1 MPSPEPSATPAG
13 FEPRRPA
20 LLAWLVFTV
29 LMLALCWP
37 AFTGKFLGGPH
48 SDQYVAGYAFRLFGA
63 EQFLATG
70 SIPQWNPYMFG
81 GLPFVAAS
89 HGDIFYPTAWLRWF
103 LPVGMAMSLGFAIH
117 LVLAGG
123 FAYALMRALRC
134 GWIGAV
140 VGGVAYQLSGI
151 LASMVLPGHD
161 GKLFVSALAP
171 LLLLALLRGIR
182 DGRLWGFGLAALTV
196 GLSLLTPHPQM
207 TYYLL
212 VAAGIWTLYLVFG
225 ERDRT
230 TALSRPVAL
239 GLAAGAVVLGAGI
252 AAIFLFPFFGYF
264 PYSPRAVGDSASSWE
279 YATSYALNLE
289 EIFGTFLPQFNGMVE
304 SYWGTNFVK
313 THSEYLGATVLV
325 FAAFG
330 IAARRRQRAL
340 LALAG
345 VALLFLLVALGG
357 DTPFYRL
364 WYELMP
370 MMKKV
375 RAPGMAFFLVALP
388 VCAFAAFGAD
398 RLVRREVSA
407 RAVMIGFGV
416 FAALGLLA
424 LVGGLQPFAEGLA
437 DPRML
442 DRAVA
447 NAGALRGGGLR
458 LLVVALAGG
467 AVAWGIVTGRLIR
480 GAAAIALIVVV
491 AADMISVDRRFFE
504 WGDTAQLFADDP
516 VTTYLAAQPRPFRIL
531 DLPGQGVYPG
541 SWLMTHG
548 IANVFGYHGNEI
560 RFYDE
565 VWGGKNAWQYLNSA
579 NLWNLWAIRYLTL
592 PQEQAIPG
600 FHKVLGPV
608 QSTPGAPAYLYER
621 DTLPVYARV
630 VPGALKVR
638 DDQLIP
644 TVLDPNLPLDRVLI
658 YAESTSVAPVPLR
671 AVPAASPVVARVAE
685 WAPGSMR
692 IVLDGRDTRAT
703 YLLVAENWYP
713 DWHATVDGKE
723 ARVHRANHAMISVEL
738 PPNAAEVSLRF
749 ASSAQATGKLVSI
762 LALLA
767 TLAAIAVPLWR
778 ERRTARDPGMAARA

>member
-1 MPSPEPSATPAG
+1 MTAG
-13 FEPRRPA
+13 YEPRRPA
-20 LLAWLVFTV
+20 ILAWLIFTL
-29 LMLALCWP
+29 LMLVLCWP

-70 SIPQWNPYMFG
+70 SVPQWNPYMFG

-89 HGDIFYPTAWLRWF
+89 HGDIFYPTAWLRWI

-123 FAYALMRALRC
+123 FAYALLRALRC
-134 GWIGAV
+134 GWVGAV

-171 LLLLALLRGIR
+171 LLLLALLRAVR

-212 VAAGIWTLYLVFG
+212 VAAGIWTLYLVSG
-225 ERDRT
+225 ERERT
-230 TALSRPVAL
+230 AAMTRPAQL
-239 GLAAGAVVLGAGI
+239 GLAAAAVLLGAGI
-252 AAIFLFPFFGYF
+252 AAVFLLPFFGYF

-313 THSEYLGATVLV
+313 THSEHLGATVLV
-325 FAAFG
+325 LAAFG

-340 LALAG
+340 VALAG
-345 VALLFLLVALGG
+345 IALLFLLVALGG

-388 VCAFAAFGAD
+388 VSAFAAFGAD
-398 RLVRREVSA
+398 RLVRREVSS
-407 RAVMIGFGV
+407 RAVMVGFGI
-416 FAALGLLA
+416 FAAIGLVALA
-424 LVGGLQPFAEGLA
+424 GGLQPFAESLA
-437 DPRML
+437 DPRLL
-442 DRAVA
+442 DRARA
-447 NAGALRGGGLR
+447 NADALRAGGLR
-458 LLVVALAGG
+458 LLVVALGGG
-467 AVAWGIVTGRLIR
+467 AVAWAVTTGRLAR
-480 GAAAIALIVVV
+480 AAAAAALVLVV
-491 AADMISVDRRFFE
+491 AADMVSIDRRFFE
-504 WGDTAQLFADDP
+504 WGDTADLFGDDL
-516 VTTYLAAQPRPFRIL
+516 VTTYLAAQPKPFRML

-541 SWLMTHG
+541 SWLMTHDV
-548 IANVFGYHGNEI
+548 ANTFGYHGNEI

-565 VWGGKNAWQYLNSA
+565 VWGGKNVWQYINSA
-579 NLWNLWAIRYLTL
+579 NLWNLWAIRYVTL

-630 VPGALKVR
+630 VPGALKVP
-638 DDQLIP
+638 DDQSVP

-658 YAESTSVAPVPLR
+658 LAESTSVAPVPLR
-671 AVPAASPVVARVAE
+671 SVPAASPAVARVTD
-685 WAPGSMR
+685 WAPGRMR
-692 IVLDGRDTRAT
+692 IALEGRDSRPT

-723 ARVHRANHAMISVEL
+723 ARVHRANHAMLSVEL
-738 PPNAAEVSLRF
+738 PPNAGEVSLTF
-749 ASSAQATGKLVSI
+749 ASAAQATGKLISI
-762 LALLA
+762 LALVL
-767 TLAAIAVPLWR
+767 TLAAIGVPLWR
-778 ERRTARDPGMAARA
+778 ERRGARAPGVAPAP